1 MRAMSAQNTNMPSL
15 GSLPDGF
22 HEVLYWT
29 IKENPGRMILLQI
42 LAVPLLLLSTAVFCG
57 FAAGLG
63 TLPSSLAFG
72 LGEIIAVI
80 LTVVITIVLHE
91 LAHGIAMQRFGAQP
105 RYGAL
110 WKQAMF
116 YATAPGYAFRR
127 NDYVQIALA
136 PLILLSVLS
145 ILGMWFLSGTFW
157 VIVLAI
163 AGIINATGAIGDLW
177 ITGIVLRYPASA
189 YIMDEK
195 DGVRVFLRQT

>member
-1 MRAMSAQNTNMPSL
+1 MPDKNVNIPAP
-15 GSLPDGF
+15 GSLPEGYQ
-22 HEVLYWT
+22 EVLYWT
-29 IKENPGRMILLQI
+29 IQENPRRMILLQI
-42 LAVPLLLLSTAVFCG
+42 LAVPLLLLSVAVFCG
-57 FAAGLG
+57 LAASLG

-72 LGEIIAVI
+72 PGGLIGVI
-80 LTVVITIVLHE
+80 LSIVTTIVLHE

-136 PLILLSVLS
+136 PLILLSILF
-145 ILGMWFLSGTFW
+145 ILGMWFLSGTLW
-157 VIVLAI
+157 VIILAI

-177 ITGIVLRYPASA
+177 ITGIVLRYPDTA
-189 YIMDEK
+189 YIIDEK
-195 DGVRVFLRQT
+195 DGVRVLLHQP

>member
-1 MRAMSAQNTNMPSL
+1 M
-15 GSLPDGF
+15 F
-22 HEVLYWT
+22 
-29 IKENPGRMILLQI
+29 LLQI
-42 LAVPLLLLSTAVFCG
+42 LAVPLLLLSMAVFCG
-57 FAAGLG
+57 LAASLG

-72 LGEIIAVI
+72 LGEII
-80 LTVVITIVLHE
+80 VVIMAFVLTIVLHE

-136 PLILLSVLS
+136 PLVVLS
-145 ILGMWFLSGTFW
+145 ILIILGMWYLSGTFW

-177 ITGIVLRYPASA
+177 ITGIVLRYPATA
-189 YIMDEK
+189 YIIDEK
-195 DGVRVFLRQT
+195 DGVRVFLWQP